1 MPSMAAL
8 KVPAPAARHY
18 AYLTAAFA
26 AFALYGSLVPLE
38 FRPLPWEEAQR
49 RWAEVCAQP
58 IRVESRSDWA
68 ANILLFVPLGFF
80 GMAGLCVD
88 RGRSTDWWAL
98 PTAAAWAGFSAF
110 LEFSQLYFPPRV
122 SSIND
127 VAAESLGAAVGIT
140 LWIAAGRPLTRRA
153 REAWAGTE
161 TKGTAVRLLGAYIL
175 LLLIV
180 QVFPPNI
187 TISPIE
193 LYHRYKA
200 GMVRP
205 WPFAYWVA
213 DPTAGVKK
221 ALEGAAWFLPV
232 GLLAARVRRWQAGAG
247 RAAWEVFTLG
257 LGTAAAA
264 EFLRLFVVTHSCDAT
279 DLATNGL
286 AVLAGWAVGLP
297 GRRPVVTVL
306 AASGWV
312 IALAYLNWFPFDFHF
327 DGGSWERL
335 REISWVPFA
344 DYMRS
349 SYLETAQG
357 AADKV
362 MQFVVLG
369 VLLALTHRS
378 AGISAWATFAATGVL
393 AVVFEAGQISLP
405 TRFCSVTDVL
415 VETASASL
423 GYIFARHAAN
433 ALTPVAAVRFK
444 GAGLAPSLSAL
455 PALRSETPWRLA
467 LSEAPFTYQ
476 PAARRPAGV
485 VESFLERLHAVPYWV
500 CLVLAFAASVLLPLG
515 LVLLPAALRGCC
527 ESMRAVL
534 APMRQIGAD

>member
-1 MPSMAAL
+1 M
-8 KVPAPAARHY
+8 
-18 AYLTAAFA
+18 
-26 AFALYGSLVPLE
+26 
-38 FRPLPWEEAQR
+38 
-49 RWAEVCAQP
+49 
-58 IRVESRSDWA
+58 
-68 ANILLFVPLGFF
+68 
-80 GMAGLCVD
+80 D
-88 RGRSTDWWAL
+88 RGGPAVD
-98 PTAAAWAGFSAF
+98 PAGQGGVGRYGN
-110 LEFSQLYFPPRV
+110 ERYG
-122 SSIND
+122 
-127 VAAESLGAAVGIT
+127 GA
-140 LWIAAGRPLTRRA
+140 
-153 REAWAGTE
+153 
-161 TKGTAVRLLGAYIL
+161 LLGAYIL

-187 TISPIE
+187 TISPVE

-200 GMVRP
+200 GLVRP

-279 DLATNGL
+279 DVATNGA
-286 AVLAGWAVGLP
+286 AVLAGWAVALP
-297 GRRPVVTVL
+297 GRRPAVSVL

-312 IALAYLNWFPFDFHF
+312 IALTYLNWFPFDFHF
-327 DGGSWERL
+327 DGASWDRL

-349 SYLETAQG
+349 SYLYTAQG
-357 AADKV
+357 TADKV

-369 VLLALTHRS
+369 VLLALIRRS
-378 AGISAWATFAATGVL
+378 AGIGAWATVAATGVL
-393 AVVFEAGQISLP
+393 AVVFEAGQIFLP

-423 GYIFARHAAN
+423 GYILATRAAH

-444 GAGLAPSLSAL
+444 GAGLSPSLSAL
-455 PALRSETPWRLA
+455 ACAPIANA
-467 LSEAPFTYQ
+467 VEAGAFGSAFHLP
-476 PAARRPAGV
+476 ARRPAARWPCGV
-485 VESFLERLHAVPYWV
+485 VPRTAARRALLGMPRACFRGVG
-500 CLVLAFAASVLLPLG
+500 FASVG
-515 LVLLPAALRGCC
+515 RGTAAQPPCGRC
-527 ESMRAVL
+527 E
-534 APMRQIGAD
+534 